1 MSQWASLREQ
11 GLLAFVYQT
20 ETTQVILLLW
30 FHAVPLT
37 SSKVKSLI
45 KQLIFKILSRMAAS
59 VLSITTL
66 NCFSCDRGGG
76 SISCY
81 LEVSCMNSF

>member
-1 MSQWASLREQ
+1 MSQWASLRGQ

-59 VLSITTL
+59 VLSITT
-66 NCFSCDRGGG
+66 
-76 SISCY
+76 
-81 LEVSCMNSF
+81 

>member
-45 KQLIFKILSRMAAS
+45 KQLIFKI
-59 VLSITTL
+59 
-66 NCFSCDRGGG
+66 GGCLQVFYQLRHETVSLAIG
-76 SISCY
+76 EEGV
-81 LEVSCMNSF
+81 EVARSFLYEFLLM

>member
-45 KQLIFKILSRMAAS
+45 KQLIHIQNFI
-59 VLSITTL
+59 
-66 NCFSCDRGGG
+66 
-76 SISCY
+76 
-81 LEVSCMNSF
+81 